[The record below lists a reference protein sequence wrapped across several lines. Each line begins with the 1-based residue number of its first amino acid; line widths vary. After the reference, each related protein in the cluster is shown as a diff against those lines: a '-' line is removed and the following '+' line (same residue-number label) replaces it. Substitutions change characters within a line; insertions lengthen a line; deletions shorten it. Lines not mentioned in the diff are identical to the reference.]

1 MQRRT
6 FLSLLGA
13 TAAHRA
19 FSRQSSR
26 PPNFVIVTCDDLGYG
41 DVGCFGSPKIKT
53 PRLDAFAAQGVKL
66 THCYAAA
73 PVCSPSRAGLLTGR
87 TPDRCG
93 VYNWIPDKNPMHL
106 RREERTIASIL
117 RDAGYDTC
125 VSGKWH
131 LNGRFNDPAQ
141 PQPSDHGFQYWFA
154 TQNNAAPSHENP
166 VNFVRNG
173 KPVGEIKGYSS
184 GIIAQEAVD
193 WLESR
198 AGSAKPFF
206 LYVPFH
212 SPHEPIAT
220 AEAYVKLYPEARERG
235 EALYYGNVSE
245 TDAAF
250 GRLLDYLKKAGLEDN
265 TFVLFTSDNGPET
278 LDRYPGAW
286 RSHGS
291 PGPFRSMKLS
301 LYEGGIRV
309 PGIARMPGPPR
320 PGIVM
325 EQPFSGV
332 DLLPTLCS
340 MAGVKPPQISNL
352 DGADMTALL
361 RGARMLRRDPLHWH
375 YFSSID
381 APIAA
386 LREGD
391 WKILGLFDRH
401 RESTGGAFD
410 PARDMARIRVQKLER
425 FELYNLARDPYERNN
440 LASREKERYATM
452 REQLER
458 VHAEVRAEG
467 PDWRS

>member
-6 FLSLLGA
+6 FLSLMGA
-13 TAAHRA
+13 AAAQRA
-19 FSRQSSR
+19 FSQPATR
-26 PPNFVIVTCDDLGYG
+26 PPNFVVATCDDLGYG
-41 DVGCFGSPKIKT
+41 DVGCFGSTRIKT

-93 VYNWIPDKNPMHL
+93 VYNWIPEANAMHL
-106 RREERTIASIL
+106 RREEVTIAALLS
-117 RDAGYDTC
+117 RAGYDTC

-131 LNGRFNDPAQ
+131 LNGRFNDASQ
-141 PQPSDHGFQYWFA
+141 PQPSDHGFQHWFA

-173 KPVGEIKGYSS
+173 KPVGEVEGYSS
-184 GIIAQEAVD
+184 DIIVREAIN

-198 AGSAKPFF
+198 AGSARPFF

-212 SPHEPIAT
+212 SPHEPVAT
-220 AEAYVKLYPEARERG
+220 AGQYVRMYPEARGKG
-235 EALYYGNVSE
+235 EALYYGNVTQ

-250 GRLLDYLKKAGLEDN
+250 GRLLDHLKKAGLEEN

-278 LDRYPGAW
+278 LDRYPAAW

-309 PGIARMPGPPR
+309 PGIVRMPGPVR
-320 PGIVM
+320 PGIAM
-325 EQPFSGV
+325 DQPFSGL
-332 DLLPTLCS
+332 DLLPTLCE
-340 MAGVKPPQISNL
+340 MAGVAPPVANL
-352 DGADMTALL
+352 DGLNMTALL
-361 RGARMLRRDPLHWH
+361 RGARMLRRGPLHWH
-375 YFSSID
+375 YFNSID

-391 WKILGLFDRH
+391 WKILGLFDR
-401 RESTGGAFD
+401 RGEAAGGAFQ
-410 PARDMARIRVQKLER
+410 PARDMARIRSQKLEH

-440 LASREKERYATM
+440 LANREDERFATM
-452 REQLER
+452 REQLETI
-458 VHAEVRAEG
+458 HAAVRAEG
-467 PDWRS
+467 YDWRN

>member
-1 MQRRT
+1 MKRRT
-6 FLSLLGA
+6 FLALPGA
-13 TAAHRA
+13 AAALRSFA
-19 FSRQSSR
+19 QRPSS

-41 DVGCFGSPKIKT
+41 DVGCFGSRVVRT
-53 PRLDAFAAQGVKL
+53 PRWDALAAEGMRLD
-66 THCYAAA
+66 HCYSAA

-93 VYNWIPDKNPMHL
+93 IYNWIPEGNVMHL
-106 RREERTIASIL
+106 RREEVTVATLL
-117 RDAGYDTC
+117 RRGGYETC

-131 LNGRFNDPAQ
+131 LNGRFNDVSQ
-141 PQPSDHGFQYWFA
+141 PQPGDHGFEYWFA

-173 KPVGEIKGYSS
+173 TAAGEMKGFSS
-184 GIIAQEAVD
+184 DLIVNEAIH
-193 WLESR
+193 WMGQR
-198 AGSAKPFF
+198 AGSSKPFF

-212 SPHEPIAT
+212 SPHEPVAT
-220 AEAYVKLYPEARERG
+220 EEEFVRMYPNARGRG
-235 EALYYGNVSE
+235 EALYYGNVSQ

-278 LDRYPGAW
+278 LDRYPAAW

-309 PGIARMPGPPR
+309 PGIARMPGLIA
-320 PGIVM
+320 PGSVLD
-325 EQPFSGV
+325 QPFSGV
-332 DLLPTLCS
+332 DLLPTVCA
-340 MAGVKPPQISNL
+340 MAGIDPSAPVTL
-352 DGADMTALL
+352 DGLNMTPHL
-361 RGARMLRRDPLHWH
+361 RGTQMLRRGPLHWH
-375 YFSSID
+375 YFNSID

-391 WKILGLFDRH
+391 WKILGLSDRH
-401 RESTGGAFD
+401 EESAGGGFE
-410 PARDMARIRVQKLER
+410 PSRDMPRIRAQRPQR

-440 LASREKERYATM
+440 LAGREKVRLQTM
-452 REQLER
+452 RQQLEQ
-458 VHAEVRAEG
+458 VHAGVRAEG
-467 PDWRS
+467 YDWRS

>member
-6 FLSLLGA
+6 FLSLMGA
-13 TAAHRA
+13 TAAQRA
-19 FSRQSSR
+19 FSQRATR
-26 PPNFVIVTCDDLGYG
+26 PPNFVIVTCDDLGFG
-41 DVGCFGSPKIKT
+41 DVGCFGSSIIRT
-53 PRLDAFAAQGVKL
+53 PRLDAFAAQGVRL

-93 VYNWIPDKNPMHL
+93 VYNWIPEANAMHL
-106 RREERTIASIL
+106 RREEVTIATLLS
-117 RDAGYDTC
+117 RAGYDTC

-131 LNGRFNDPAQ
+131 LNGRFNDAAQ
-141 PQPSDHGFQYWFA
+141 PQPSDHGFQHWFA

-173 KPVGEIKGYSS
+173 KPVGELKGYSS
-184 GIIAQEAVD
+184 DVIVREAIN

-212 SPHEPIAT
+212 SPHEPVAT
-220 AEAYVKLYPEARERG
+220 AEEYVRMYPEARGKG
-235 EALYYGNVSE
+235 EALYYGNVSQ

-250 GRLLDYLKKAGLEDN
+250 GRLLDHLKKAGADDN

-278 LDRYPGAW
+278 LDRYPAAW

-309 PGIARMPGPPR
+309 PGIVRMPGPAG
-320 PGIVM
+320 PGIEM
-325 EQPFSGV
+325 AQPFSGMDV
-332 DLLPTLCS
+332 LPTLCE
-340 MAGVKPPQISNL
+340 MAGVAPPVATL
-352 DGADMTALL
+352 DGLNMTALL
-361 RGARMLRRDPLHWH
+361 RGARMLRRGPLHWH
-375 YFSSID
+375 YFNTID

-386 LREGD
+386 LRDAE
-391 WKILGLFDRH
+391 WKILGLFDR
-401 RESTGGAFD
+401 RGEGPGGAFE
-410 PARDMARIRVQKLER
+410 PARDMARIRAQKLEH
-425 FELYNLARDPYERNN
+425 FELYNLARDPHERNN
-440 LASREKERYATM
+440 LANREKERFAMM
-452 REQLER
+452 REQLQSI
-458 VHAEVRAEG
+458 HATVRAEG
-467 PDWRS
+467 HDWRN

>member
-1 MQRRT
+1 MQRRA
-6 FLSLLGA
+6 FLSLVGA
-13 TAAHRA
+13 TAAQRL
-19 FSRQSSR
+19 FSQLPSR

-41 DVGCFGSPKIKT
+41 DVGCFGHSKIRT
-53 PRLDAFAAQGVKL
+53 PRLDAFAARGVKL

-93 VYNWIPDKNPMHL
+93 VYNWIPDGNPMHL
-106 RREERTIASIL
+106 RREEMTIASVL

-131 LNGRFNDPAQ
+131 LNGRFNGPTQ
-141 PQPSDHGFQYWFA
+141 PQPSDHGFQHWFA

-173 KPVGEIKGYSS
+173 KPVGEVKGYSS
-184 GIIAQEAVD
+184 DIIVREAIG
-193 WLESR
+193 WLEGR

-212 SPHEPIAT
+212 SPHEPVAT
-220 AEAYVKLYPEARERG
+220 AEQYVRMYPDARGKG
-235 EALYYGNVSE
+235 EALYYGNVTQ

-250 GRLLDYLKKAGLEDN
+250 GRLLDHLEKAGLESN

-278 LDRYPGAW
+278 LDRYPAAW

-309 PGIARMPGPPR
+309 PGIARLPGLPR
-320 PGIVM
+320 PGTTM
-325 EQPFSGV
+325 DQPFSGV
-332 DLLPTLCS
+332 DLLPTLCA
-340 MAGVKPPQISNL
+340 MAGLPLPHIKNL
-352 DGADMTALL
+352 DGVDMTALL
-361 RGARMLRRDPLHWH
+361 RGARMRRGGPLHWH
-375 YFSSID
+375 YFNAID

-386 LREGD
+386 LRDGD
-391 WKILGLFDRH
+391 WKILGLFNRH
-401 RESTGGAFD
+401 AESSGAAFE
-410 PARDMARIRVQKLER
+410 PARDMARIRAQKLER
-425 FELYNLARDPYERNN
+425 FELYDLARDPYERNN
-440 LASREKERYATM
+440 LANREKERFATM

-458 VHAEVRAEG
+458 IHAAVRAEG
-467 PDWRS
+467 HDWRN

>member
-6 FLSLLGA
+6 FLSLMGA
-13 TAAHRA
+13 TAAQRA
-19 FSRQSSR
+19 FSQRPSR

-66 THCYAAA
+66 AHCYAAA

-93 VYNWIPDKNPMHL
+93 VYNWIPGGNAMHL
-106 RREERTIASIL
+106 RREELTISSIL

-125 VSGKWH
+125 VTGKWH

-141 PQPSDHGFQYWFA
+141 PQPSDHGFQHWFA

-173 KPVGEIKGYSS
+173 KPVGEMKGYSS
-184 GIIAQEAVD
+184 GIIAQEAVS
-193 WLESR
+193 WLEGR

-212 SPHEPIAT
+212 SPHEPVAT
-220 AEAYVKLYPEARERG
+220 AEAFVKQYPEARGRG

-250 GRLLDYLKKAGLEDN
+250 GRLLDHLEKAGLADN

-309 PGIARMPGPPR
+309 PGIARMPGLPR

-325 EQPFSGV
+325 EQPFSGL
-332 DLLPTLCS
+332 DLLPTLCG
-340 MAGVKPPQISNL
+340 MAGLALPQIRNL
-352 DGADMTALL
+352 DGLDMTALL
-361 RGARMLRRDPLHWH
+361 RGARMLRRGPLHWH
-375 YFSSID
+375 YFNTID

-401 RESTGGAFD
+401 SEGSGGSFD
-410 PARDMARIRVQKLER
+410 PARDMARIRAQKLER
-425 FELYNLARDPYERNN
+425 FELYHLARDPHERNN
-440 LASREKERYATM
+440 LASREKERFAMM

-458 VHAEVRAEG
+458 IHTAVRAEG
-467 PDWRS
+467 HDWRN